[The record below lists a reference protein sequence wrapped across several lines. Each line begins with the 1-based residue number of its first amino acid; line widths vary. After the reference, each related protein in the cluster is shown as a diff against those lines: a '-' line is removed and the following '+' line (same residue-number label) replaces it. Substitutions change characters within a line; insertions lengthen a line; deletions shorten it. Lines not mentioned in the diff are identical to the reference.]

1 MDSLPINVTDLAI
14 LVVMLVSG
22 VFAFLRGFVQS
33 LLSLG
38 AWVGAAV
45 VTVIALPFAQPY
57 ARELIASPFLAEM
70 AAGVGIFIVVLVL
83 ISILTHWLSKHVR
96 ESSLGA
102 LDRSLG
108 LLFGFLRGAV
118 LVCLAWIPL
127 AVFVPREDHPSWIAE
142 ARALPLVEQ
151 GAGLLISLVPENVI
165 PELQNVGPDSPQ
177 GSPEET
183 FDQLVNPGIA
193 KQSGG
198 PTKGAGPAD
207 GSGYKDG
214 ERKDLQRLIETS
226 E

>member
-14 LVVMLVSG
+14 LVVVLVSG
-22 VFAFLRGFVQS
+22 VLAFVRGFVHS

-45 VTVIALPFAQPY
+45 VTVVALPFAQPY
-57 ARELIASPFLAEM
+57 ARDLIASPFLAEM
-70 AAGVGIFIVVLVL
+70 AAGVGIFIFVLVV
-83 ISILTHWLSKHVR
+83 ISILTHWLSRHVR

-118 LVCLAWIPL
+118 LVCLAWIAL
-127 AVFVPREDHPSWIAE
+127 VVFVPREQHPPWIAE

-151 GAGLLISLVPENVI
+151 GADLLVSLVPENVI
-165 PELQNVGPDSPQ
+165 PELQDVRPDSRQ

-183 FDQLVNPGIA
+183 FDRLIKPEIA

-198 PTKGAGPAD
+198 AAKGAGPAD

-214 ERKDLQRLIETS
+214 ERKDLQRLIESS